1 MVHASGPPGAVPAG
15 PDRHGSKR
23 HRLRSQG
30 NRCLVVVALL
40 ILLPAVV
47 LTERV
52 RPGTGRRL
60 ARWGVSVVATLC
72 GVRVVVRGPRPREHP
87 GRSVV
92 VPNHSSPMDVPA
104 LLLAD
109 PDVRFMAAQDLF
121 RIPLLAPAMRAL
133 GTVPIDRGDR
143 ERAHRQLDELV
154 DRSGPKSGS
163 DPVDTI
169 VIFAEGGIA
178 PAGRPL
184 PFRSGAF
191 SLAIRTGSRILPVA
205 IVGSDRVL
213 APRGRLTVRPG
224 VVTVEFLEPVDTVGL
239 TVDDHRV
246 LRDHVQE
253 VVRASAAP
261 I

>member
-1 MVHASGPPGAVPAG
+1 MARATVPPGAVPAA
-15 PDRHGSKR
+15 PDRQGSR
-23 HRLRSQG
+23 RRRLRSQA

-40 ILLPAVV
+40 VLLPAVV

-52 RPGTGRRL
+52 RRGTGRRL
-60 ARWGVSVVATLC
+60 AHWGVSVVATLC
-72 GVRVVVRGPRPREHP
+72 GVRVVVRGRRPREYP

-92 VPNHSSPMDVPA
+92 VPNHSSPMDIPA

-121 RIPLLAPAMRAL
+121 RVPLLAPAMRAL

-154 DRSGPKSGS
+154 DRSGPGSGS
-163 DPVDTI
+163 VDTI
-169 VIFAEGGIA
+169 VVFAEGGIA

-246 LRDHVQE
+246 LRDHVQD
-253 VVRASAAP
+253 VVRASVVP